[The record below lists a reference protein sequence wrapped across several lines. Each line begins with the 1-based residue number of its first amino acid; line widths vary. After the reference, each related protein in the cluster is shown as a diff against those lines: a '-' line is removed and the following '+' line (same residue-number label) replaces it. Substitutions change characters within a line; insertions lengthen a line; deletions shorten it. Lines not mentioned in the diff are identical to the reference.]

1 MRVYN
6 YSYFRDT
13 TATRECTNTSDHFT
27 NKKTSV
33 LHYQMQ
39 STLQYPVLANT
50 DGELTVLWM
59 QSHLSS
65 T

>member
-6 YSYFRDT
+6 YFYFRDT

-27 NKKTSV
+27 NKKNSV

-39 STLQYPVLANT
+39 PTLQYPVLANT
-50 DGELTVLWM
+50 DGELTVL
-59 QSHLSS
+59 
-65 T
+65 